1 MFDGHQQE
9 EDNEGEHQ
17 TKDQPHVDE
26 FYIGGRGDL
35 VGDGLVETV
44 DDEHHGDT
52 DGGGGLEVLGPE
64 VEATLADEHKAEGG
78 QVGCEQV
85 VLHST
90 LENQGH
96 LDTSFSLCHLPVK
109 QGKLGRNVV
118 ECWSFKQR
126 TCIISTGPRWRR
138 YPG

>member
-64 VEATLADEHKAEGG
+64 VEATLADEHEAEGG

-96 LDTSFSLCHLPVK
+96 LDTSFSLCHLPVQ
-109 QGKLGRNVV
+109 QGKLCSNV
-118 ECWSFKQR
+118 
-126 TCIISTGPRWRR
+126 
-138 YPG
+138 